1 MTYKLWS
8 PPGNKN
14 AYKAQIAAKYVGV
27 KLEQPSMEMGKTN
40 KTPEFLKLNPFGKV
54 RKQGLQFVIMPSQSH
69 MLPLTPADVQVPTL
83 ETPQGGVWESNAIA
97 RYVARLADKGLFGK
111 TNIDMV
117 STSFTLVDHLANLHK
132 LFLFTSTC
140 EGSLRQS

>member
-54 RKQGLQFVIMPSQSH
+54 M
-69 MLPLTPADVQVPTL
+69 
-83 ETPQGGVWESNAIA
+83 
-97 RYVARLADKGLFGK
+97 
-111 TNIDMV
+111 
-117 STSFTLVDHLANLHK
+117 
-132 LFLFTSTC
+132 
-140 EGSLRQS
+140 